1 MDTFDSTL
9 SQSILKSDRI
19 KRVVARANEWLEE
32 VLGQSASVI
41 KASWDLTLDDMGR
54 EWIILRLSD
63 FTHPSGLEARLR
75 PEELADRTRAELRF
89 YHLLG
94 DLLQAQNKRM
104 LHELTGST
112 APGE

>member
-1 MDTFDSTL
+1 LNTLDSTL
-9 SQSILKSDRI
+9 SHSIIKNDRTR
-19 KRVVARANEWLEE
+19 RVVARANEWLEE

-41 KASWDLTLDDMGR
+41 KASWDVAFDEMGR

-63 FTHPSGLEARLR
+63 FTHPNGLEARLR

-89 YHLLG
+89 YHLFG

-112 APGE
+112 AHGE